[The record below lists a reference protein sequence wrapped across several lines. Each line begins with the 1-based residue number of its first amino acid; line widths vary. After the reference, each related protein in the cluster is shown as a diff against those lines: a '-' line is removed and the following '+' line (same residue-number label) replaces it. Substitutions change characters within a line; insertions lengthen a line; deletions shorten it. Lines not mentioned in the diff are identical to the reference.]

1 MPVVAKRFWIFIGI
15 ILFIVF
21 IVAAV
26 AAAPKNVALP
36 KTTPTP
42 DPNATAAPTPPP
54 TTLSFTVKAGA
65 GISTVTVTNQN
76 TGAIATLTIA
86 DLPATYNFKNGD
98 TLTFKVVPSTGYNF
112 NFWALNDG
120 TFQSQNPYT
129 LKPTDSI
136 TLEAHFLME
145 TP

>member
-1 MPVVAKRFWIFIGI
+1 MLTLLVLLG
-15 ILFIVF
+15 
-21 IVAAV
+21 VAAL
-26 AAAPKNVALP
+26 AAPPAAPKP
-36 KTTPTP
+36 KPTPTP

-54 TTLSFTVKAGA
+54 ATLSFTVKAGA

-98 TLTFKVVPSTGYNF
+98 TLTFKVVSLTGYNF
-112 NFWALNDG
+112 DFWALNDG

-129 LKPTDSI
+129 LKPADSI